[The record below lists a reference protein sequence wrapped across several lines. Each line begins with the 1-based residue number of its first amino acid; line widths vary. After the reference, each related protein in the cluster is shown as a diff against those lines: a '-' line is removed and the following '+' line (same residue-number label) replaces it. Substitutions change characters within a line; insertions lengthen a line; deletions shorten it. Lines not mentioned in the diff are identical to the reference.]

1 MESLLQEAVSSLVQ
15 QSTPLLRRL
24 QRQLLH
30 RVRLVLASAASPH
43 LTPPHAEETVVLLF
57 NIR

>member
-1 MESLLQEAVSSLVQ
+1 MESLLQEVGQNLALL
-15 QSTPLLRRL
+15 STPLLHRP
-24 QRQLLH
+24 QPQLLR